1 MKKTL
6 TFLFFLFG
14 GVHGDDITFINSD
27 KTLYEKESVCCKG
40 NVVVFYYGKIIS
52 ADEIYFDKVKDVICA
67 TGHIILKDEKH
78 NIYFM
83 DSLQIHRS
91 FSDGKAKNIKIIMPD
106 KSRLAATDCTIKNN
120 QLLLSNVVYTPC
132 YECCGSGELTW
143 QIKATRVIFNPDES
157 VEYHDA
163 KFELWGNAI
172 CYTPY
177 LLHPSP
183 RTKRKSGFLAP
194 QFSTSSKNGFCVLPK
209 YLVSISESQELVL
222 KPIITS
228 KVGCVGW
235 MCYGHRLKNGEFNI
249 DASITDTKSV
259 KNYDAHDEKN
269 IQKINSSGYRG
280 HIFSKVRYEINN
292 TWRCSSNINLTS
304 DYYYL
309 KRFPFFEQPNRI
321 LESNA
326 KLEGFDGRNYT
337 QIKTAI
343 FQEDLAIDVTMQ
355 KVLPIIERNFSD
367 TLWGGTFG
375 IDAMFLNLYF
385 CDARVAQKIITNVSW
400 AKSFLLANG
409 HIIDFKGITSFKGI
423 NISERQSSNYD
434 SALVIT
440 PQISIIWKWPLVI
453 TSDFAEIIATPMI
466 GAILAHNKRYCDLFE
481 DPFCEINDINF
492 LDGSKSMSPYNVDS
506 GSRIC
511 YGVKFSAYKNG
522 DALGY
527 IAVGRSTE
535 LTKANEKME
544 ISGLKYKNSNIVSS
558 AEIFMADTTSLCLN
572 GSYSTKDKRFLR
584 IESGIKF
591 SNHQFDA
598 DLFIFDGKQ
607 CFQNPFL
614 RNRLD
619 ETEENRAKKYR
630 GLMLG
635 AGWKVNS
642 KWKLNAEVILGQ
654 EKDKLIRSNIG
665 VQYKNECSELEMVL
679 ERTNYTGGDL
689 RPETSFRMTIH
700 LKNLGI

>member
-1 MKKTL
+1 
-6 TFLFFLFG
+6 
-14 GVHGDDITFINSD
+14 VS
-27 KTLYEKESVCCKG
+27 
-40 NVVVFYYGKIIS
+40 YYGKIIS
-52 ADEIYFDKVKDVICA
+52 ADEIFFDKIKDIVYA

-91 FSDGKAKNIKIIMPD
+91 FSNGKAKNIKIIMPD
-106 KSRLAATDCTIKNN
+106 KSRLAAANCAIKNN
-120 QLLLSNVVYTPC
+120 KLLLNNVVYTPC
-132 YECCGSGELTW
+132 YECCGSGKLTW
-143 QIKATRVIFNPDES
+143 QIKSTKVIFDPDES
-157 VEYHDA
+157 VEYDDA
-163 KFELWGNAI
+163 KFELWGNTI
-172 CYTPY
+172 CYVPH
-177 LLHPSP
+177 LSHPSP
-183 RTKRKSGFLAP
+183 RIKRKSGFLAP
-194 QFSTSSKNGFCVLPK
+194 QFSTSSKSGFCILPK

-235 MCYGHRLKNGEFNI
+235 MYYGHRLKNGEFYT
-249 DASITDTKSV
+249 DASITNTQSV
-259 KNYDAHDEKN
+259 KNYDASDKKT
-269 IQKINSSGYRG
+269 IQRINSSGYRG
-280 HIFSKVRYEINN
+280 HIFSKGRYEIND
-292 TWRCSSNINLTS
+292 TWRCSLNVNLTS

-309 KRFPFFEQPNRI
+309 KRFPFFEQPDRI

-343 FQEDLAIDVTMQ
+343 FQENPAIDVTMQ
-355 KVLPIIERNFSD
+355 KVIPIIERNFSD
-367 TLWGGTFG
+367 TLWGGTFSV
-375 IDAMFLNLYF
+375 DAMFLNLYF
-385 CDARVAQKIITNVSW
+385 CDARLAQKIITNVSW

-423 NISERQSSNYD
+423 NISERHSSDYD
-434 SALVIT
+434 SASRIT
-440 PQISIIWKWPLVI
+440 PQISVIWKWPLVI

-466 GAILAHNKRYCDLFE
+466 GAIFAHNKRYSDLFE

-492 LDGSKSMSPYNVDS
+492 LDGSKSISPYNVDP

-511 YGVKFSAYKNG
+511 YGIKFSAYKNG
-522 DALGY
+522 NALGY
-527 IAVGRSTE
+527 IVVGRSTE
-535 LTKANEKME
+535 LTKANEKVE

-558 AEIFMADTTSLCLN
+558 AEIFMGDTTSLCLN
-572 GSYSTKDKRFLR
+572 GSYSTKNEKLLK
-584 IESGIKF
+584 IETGIKF
-591 SNHQFDA
+591 SNHQFEG

-614 RNRLD
+614 RSRMD
-619 ETEENRAKKYR
+619 ESEENSAKKYH
-630 GLMLG
+630 GLMVG

-642 KWKLNAEVILGQ
+642 KWKLNAEVVLGH
-654 EKDKLIRSNIG
+654 EKDKLIRHNIG
-665 VQYKNECSELEMVL
+665 IQYKNECLELEMIL

-689 RPETSFRMTIH
+689 RPETSFRMVVH